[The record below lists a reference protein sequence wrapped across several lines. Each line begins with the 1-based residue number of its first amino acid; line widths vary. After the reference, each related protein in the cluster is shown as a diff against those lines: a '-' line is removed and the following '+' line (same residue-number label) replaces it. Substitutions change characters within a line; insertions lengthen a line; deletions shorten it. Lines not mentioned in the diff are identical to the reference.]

1 MKVEFPKGSEM
12 FFFFRD
18 YWNFVQKFWGLE
30 ETDEYW
36 DELILAAEKLY
47 HKYPNDFAKFLIW
60 ALIDEQE
67 RKWKEKGNGGAKRG
81 FDRDKAL
88 VSGP

>member
-30 ETDEYW
+30 EADEYW
-36 DELILAAEKLY
+36 DEMVLTAEKLH
-47 HKYPNDFAKFLIW
+47 HKYQSDFTRNLIT

-67 RKWKEKGNGGAKRG
+67 RKRREANGGKKNNSSG
-81 FDRDKAL
+81 DKAL
-88 VSGP
+88 VSRP